1 MPFVLVIIIIS
12 IIFLNPLIP
21 LYYQQLIYSVSLS
34 IKSIIVFL
42 LPFIIFSL
50 LFRAAVNLSNN
61 ATRIIFI
68 ILIAVCC
75 SNFLSTFMSKIV
87 GSLVYHFNLSIIL
100 PDNFDGMVAKPLFNI
115 SPLIANDKAMLLGV
129 SLGILIARCKAFM
142 ALIIS
147 EKLEK
152 MVSIILKLFTYM
164 IPVFVAGF
172 MIKLQADGTMSTII
186 RDYTLIFVIIAIA
199 KFSYIT
205 IAYYWLNN
213 FKISGAIFNIKN
225 MLPAAI
231 TGFSTMSSAASM
243 PLAIIGAENN
253 ATNKDLARS
262 VIPATVN
269 IHLVGDCFAIPI
281 FAYAILKN
289 YGISEP
295 SFTAYLIFAFY
306 FMIAKFSVA
315 AIPGGGIIVML
326 PILEK
331 YLGFNADMLSL
342 ITALYILF
350 DPVITCANV
359 LGNGAFAKGIERLIS
374 NNNLKKY
381 YKPISQSY
389 KSSQ

>member
-1 MPFVLVIIIIS
+1 MLRKMPFVLVTIIIS

-50 LFRAAVNLSNN
+50 LFKAVVNLSNN

-68 ILIAVCC
+68 ILIAVFC
-75 SNFLSTFMSKIV
+75 SNFLSTFISKIV
-87 GSLVYHFNLSIIL
+87 GSLVYNFNLSIIL

-115 SPLIANDKAMLLGV
+115 SPLIANDKVMLLGV
-129 SLGILIARCKAFM
+129 SLGIFIARWKPFM

-152 MVSIILKLFTYM
+152 MVSTILKLFTYM

-172 MIKLQADGTMSTII
+172 MVKLQADGTMSTII

-205 IAYYWLNN
+205 IAYYLLNN
-213 FKISGAIFNIKN
+213 FKVSGAILNIKN

-243 PLAIIGAENN
+243 PLVIIGAENN

-306 FMIAKFSVA
+306 FMMAKFSVA

-326 PILEK
+326 PILEN

-350 DPVITCANV
+350 DPVITCTNV

-374 NNNLKKY
+374 NNNLKKMLQTY
-381 YKPISQSY
+381 
-389 KSSQ
+389 